1 MKSWMMVLR
10 GSKYILNVR
19 LIGKVAVALA
29 SVMCYCEFLHY
40 YVVLFQC
47 HWPKLD
53 PKLSVQGIKNDAGP
67 LHIMVLADTHLLG
80 TRNGHWFDKLRREWQ
95 MHRAFQS
102 SITVH
107 NPDVVI
113 FLGDLFDEG
122 KWCKPSEFAEYV
134 QRFHDL
140 FRTPEE
146 THVLVAVG
154 NHDVGFHYSLNPYLV
169 NRFEAVFATGLVA
182 LKQIKGVTFVTINSM
197 ALEGDDCFL
206 CKPASDK
213 IKIIGRQLKCAAGNM
228 AACQYWKS
236 SQLQQYSQPVILQHY
251 PLYRESDSICSEV
264 DEAPEDIKH
273 LLFRERWEC
282 ISKDATET
290 LFEELSP
297 RLVLSGHTHHGCHV
311 KHNTSK
317 GTTVDEYTVPSFS
330 WRNKENPTFS
340 MLTITSNNFSIY
352 KCQMPKENT
361 VITIYAFS
369 AILLVLWI
377 AAKIVKTRGVLYTK
391 VEGHID

>member
-10 GSKYILNVR
+10 RSKYILNVR
-19 LIGKVAVALA
+19 LIGKVAAALA

-47 HWPKLD
+47 HWPELD
-53 PKLSVQGIKNDAGP
+53 HELSVRDIKNDASP
-67 LHIMVLADTHLLG
+67 LHVMVLADTHLLG

-197 ALEGDDCFL
+197 ALEGDECFL

-213 IKIIGRQLKCAAGNM
+213 IKIIG
-228 AACQYWKS
+228 
-236 SQLQQYSQPVILQHY
+236 H
-251 PLYRESDSICSEV
+251 SICSEV

-282 ISKDATET
+282 ISRDATET

-361 VITIYAFS
+361 VIAIYAFS

-377 AAKIVKTRGVLYTK
+377 AAKIVKTRGILYTK